1 MAFLSNNFRA
11 FLLFFFA
18 LLSVNT
24 AWGEH
29 LVGGDLTY
37 KCLGKNAAGLNEYEI
52 TLYVYR
58 DCIPSL
64 QFPISNTPFDQN
76 VIIYIRD
83 GRTFNPVRQLNIP
96 FRDSVILQ
104 LTTSDTCVSPP
115 TGLCYALATFRN
127 TVALPDNPNG
137 YFLAWARCCRNR
149 TIQNIIQP
157 ESSGMILPAFIP
169 NTALCNNSPEFVE
182 TLPTYICVNALF
194 QFDHSAIDPDGDS
207 LVYALTVPFTA
218 GDRANPFPVPS
229 APPYQAVNWL
239 PPYNI
244 NNVMNANPNLTV
256 NSRTGLMQVR
266 PRQTGQYVFSLSVY
280 EYRNGVLLSEV
291 KRDIQINV
299 IDCPINLPPEVE
311 RPTSSQINGDTLI
324 FYRGVE
330 SCFDF
335 KILDLN
341 GPGVKEDKVSV
352 QVEGDIF
359 DPVYGA
365 RFTAEQGLAPLDAT
379 ICWAPSCEVDNIPN
393 DRIIIQA
400 TDDDDCPGPNITRDT
415 LYIKILPGTV
425 FPPDME
431 CVSVVGDNAI
441 QLTWNGLDPGDRLGF
456 QHYQIF
462 RQEGN
467 EWVPLTTVSDAAQ
480 HTYTDS
486 TASNTNSRQYCY
498 RVQTIKMCPD
508 LLVSEPGLE
517 LCSTSGDDIQL
528 CRVTVMR
535 DSGVEVLWNPLNIP
549 SFYSFRIYRKGD
561 NEQDYELADEIFDP
575 SASRWLDTLNTAADG
590 SWCYRLALVD
600 LCGAELFSR
609 AHCTIFLNIRE
620 NNDEL
625 LLNWTDYR
633 GWPGGIDYYELFSIP
648 ETGTDELLANLPA
661 ITRNYTDASVTL
673 EEGKYCYQV
682 KAIEAIPGCGFESW
696 SNVACYVFVPRVY
709 IPNAF
714 TPNNDGHN
722 DIFLIRGGFI
732 RDFQLSVYNRWGTE
746 LFTTLSIENGW
757 DGTYKGGPVQEGVY
771 VYRFS
776 GTDFDGNR
784 IERSGSIT
792 LLR

>member
-1 MAFLSNNFRA
+1 MIFPSNPLRSF
-11 FLLFFFA
+11 FLLLVMVFSA
-18 LLSVNT
+18 GQV
-24 AWGEH
+24 WGEH

-37 KCLGKNAAGLNEYEI
+37 RCLGKTASGLNEYEI

-76 VIIYIRD
+76 VTIYIRD

-96 FRDSVILQ
+96 FRDSVILE
-104 LTTSDTCVSPP
+104 LTTSDTCVAPP
-115 TGLCYALATFRN
+115 SGLCYALATFRN
-127 TVALPDNPNG
+127 TVTLPDNPNG

-149 TIQNIIQP
+149 TIQNILQP

-169 NTALCNNSPEFVE
+169 NTDVCNNSPEFVQ
-182 TLPTYICVNALF
+182 TLPTYICVNQLF
-194 QFDHSAIDPDGDS
+194 EFDHSAIDPDGDS

-218 GDRANPFPVPS
+218 GDRANPFPIPS
-229 APPYQAVNWL
+229 APPYQAVNWR
-239 PPYNI
+239 PPYGI
-244 NNVMNANPNLTV
+244 NNVMNGSPNLSV
-256 NSRTGLMQVR
+256 NSRTGLMRVR

-311 RPTSSQINGDTLI
+311 RPTSSQVNGDTLI
-324 FYRGVE
+324 FFRGVE

-341 GPGVKEDKVSV
+341 GPGVKEDQVKVVASGEV
-352 QVEGDIF
+352 FQL
-359 DPVYGA
+359 GA
-365 RFTAEQGLAPLDAT
+365 RFNSEQGLAPLNASL
-379 ICWAPSCEVDNIPN
+379 CWAPSCEIDNVFNPM
-393 DRIIIQA
+393 IIIQA
-400 TDDDDCPGPNITRDT
+400 TDDDDCPGPNITLDT
-415 LYIKILPGTV
+415 LYIKVLPGTV

-431 CVSVVGDNAI
+431 CVSVLNNNTIEISWQGLNAG
-441 QLTWNGLDPGDRLGF
+441 NRLGF
-456 QHYQIF
+456 QEYQIF

-467 EWVPLTTVSDAAQ
+467 EWIPLASVTDPAVHSF
-480 HTYTDS
+480 TDS
-486 TASNTNSRQYCY
+486 TASNTDTRQYCY
-498 RVQTIKMCPD
+498 RVQTIKLCPD
-508 LLVSEPGLE
+508 LLVSDPGQE
-517 LCSTSGDDIQL
+517 LCSTSGNDIEL
-528 CRVTVMR
+528 CRVSVTR
-535 DSGVEVLWNPLNIP
+535 DSGVEVVWNPLSIS
-549 SFYSFRIYRKGD
+549 SFNSFRIYRKGD
-561 NEQDYELADEIFDP
+561 NEQGYELADEIFDP
-575 SASRWLDTLNTAADG
+575 NASRWLDTMNQASDG

-600 LCGAELFSR
+600 ACGSELLSQP
-609 AHCTIFLNIRE
+609 HCTIFLSIRE

-625 LLNWTDYR
+625 LLNWGNYR
-633 GWPGGIDYYELFSIP
+633 GWISGIGGHELFSIP
-648 ETGTDELLANLPA
+648 EEGNDELLGSFETF
-661 ITRNYTDASVTL
+661 TRNYTDRTVIL

-682 KAIEAIPGCGFESW
+682 KSIESSPGCGVESW
-696 SNVACYVFVPRVY
+696 SNVACYTFIPRVY

-722 DIFLIRGGFI
+722 DVFFIQGGFI
-732 RDFQLSVYNRWGTE
+732 RDFQLSIFNRWGTE
-746 LFTTLSIENGW
+746 LFTTLSIDNGW
-757 DGTYKGGPVQEGVY
+757 DGTYKGSPVQEGVY